1 MGDPNRDPNRDPAR
15 DPNRVPPSAP
25 APGNRTAPDADPV
38 DATIGPVLGTVSGVR
53 PIAPGP
59 GGTSS
64 GVVWDANRPFQSY
77 NERQSFT
84 GPDGAGLRLG
94 GSLSTPGVA
103 EQRLFIGTAVGGTSL
118 GFAGDQATGAFAFG
132 LRQHNDSNGL
142 ALGYALN
149 PQTRTQAG
157 FVRLD
162 VDNLQI
168 TGTGS
173 LAPAGGQVGLNA
185 NLRQHDGRSITG
197 TGSYNL
203 GTGEGRLG
211 AGYNGGPNGTR
222 ADGALIFNP
231 QGVGGT
237 GSISAQFGEP
247 GSGFRLGAQGTLQPG
262 GQAWNF
268 GPNLEAQRNH
278 WNFSL
283 GADYGRDA
291 QQRLGANLRAGAS
304 YNDPDNGR
312 RFNVE
317 GRIDSRGSAS
327 LGLGGGYTDRNS
339 GLRLGA
345 EGSLD
350 TRGEWVVRGT
360 LNIPIDGIFGGGR
373 RSSPEPR
380 GSLIEPPPLRERPGH
395 SALQPTPGSDAALQR
410 TASASDTHALL
421 EGLIARQPGAMAAA
435 RNHPE
440 AQAMVAGA
448 RDEANRLEAA
458 RAPTPAAPAAE
469 QAPEQANPTRG
480 ARALG

>member
-1 MGDPNRDPNRDPAR
+1 MGDPNRDPNR
-15 DPNRVPPSAP
+15 VPPP
-25 APGNRTAPDADPV
+25 APPPANRTAPDADPV
-38 DATIGPVLGTVSGVR
+38 DATVGPVLGTVSGAR

-59 GGTSS
+59 GGTST
-64 GVVWDANRPFQSY
+64 GIVWDANRPFQSY

-118 GFAGDQATGAFAFG
+118 GFAGDQATGAFALG

-157 FVRLD
+157 FLRLD
-162 VDNLQI
+162 ADNLQV

-173 LAPAGGQVGLNA
+173 IAPAGGQFGLDA
-185 NLRQHDGRSITG
+185 NLRLQGDRTITG

-203 GTGEGRLG
+203 GTGEGRVG
-211 AGYNGGPNGTR
+211 AGYNGGADGIR
-222 ADGALIFNP
+222 ANGALIFNP

-237 GSISAQFGEP
+237 ASFSTPLGESANP
-247 GSGFRLGAQGTLQPG
+247 TRLNVQGTLQPS
-262 GQAWNF
+262 GQVWNF
-268 GPNLEAQRNH
+268 GSNLEAQRNN
-278 WNFSL
+278 WNYTL
-283 GADYGRDA
+283 GADFGRDA
-291 QQRLGANLRAGAS
+291 QQRLGANFRAGAG
-304 YNDPDNGR
+304 YTDPNNGM

-317 GRIDSRGSAS
+317 GSVDTRGGAN
-327 LGLGGGYTDRNS
+327 LRAGAGYTDPNN
-339 GLRLGA
+339 GVRLGV
-345 EGSLD
+345 EGNID
-350 TRGEWVVRGT
+350 TRGGYGARGT
-360 LNIPIDGIFGGGR
+360 LTIPLDTIFGGGGGR
-373 RSSPEPR
+373 RSLPEPR
-380 GSLIEPPPLRERPGH
+380 GGGLTEPPPLHDRPGH

-410 TASASDTHALL
+410 TASASETNALL
-421 EGLIARQPGAMAAA
+421 DGLMARQPGAMAAA

-458 RAPTPAAPAAE
+458 RAPTPAAPTAE

>member
-1 MGDPNRDPNRDPAR
+1 MGDPNRDPNR
-15 DPNRVPPSAP
+15 VPPP
-25 APGNRTAPDADPV
+25 APPPANRTAPDADPV
-38 DATIGPVLGTVSGVR
+38 DATVGPVLGTVSGAR

-59 GGTSS
+59 GGTST
-64 GVVWDANRPFQSY
+64 GIVWDANRPFQSY

-157 FVRLD
+157 FLRLD
-162 VDNLQI
+162 VDNLQV

-173 LAPAGGQVGLNA
+173 IAPAGGQIGLDT
-185 NLRQHDGRSITG
+185 NLRLQDGRSITG

-203 GTGEGRLG
+203 GTGEGRVG
-211 AGYNGGPNGTR
+211 AGYNGG
-222 ADGALIFNP
+222 ADGIRANGAVIFNP

-237 GSISAQFGEP
+237 ASFSGPFGEP
-247 GSGFRLGAQGTLQPG
+247 GSGLRLGAQGTIQPG
-262 GQAWNF
+262 GQVWNL
-268 GPNLEAQRNH
+268 GANLELQRNN
-278 WNFSL
+278 WNL
-283 GADYGRDA
+283 TAGADYGRDA
-291 QQRLGANLRAGAS
+291 QQRLGANLRAGA
-304 YNDPDNGR
+304 
-312 RFNVE
+312 
-317 GRIDSRGSAS
+317 
-327 LGLGGGYTDRNS
+327 GYTDPNN
-339 GLRLGA
+339 GVRLGV
-345 EGSLD
+345 EGNYD
-350 TRGEWVVRGT
+350 TRTGGVGGRAT
-360 LNIPIDGIFGGGR
+360 LTVPIEAIFGGGR
-373 RSSPEPR
+373 RSLPEPR
-380 GSLIEPPPLRERPGH
+380 GGLSEPPSLRGLPGH
-395 SALQPTPGSDAALQR
+395 SALQPTPGSDAALPR
-410 TASASDTHALL
+410 TASVSDTNALL
-421 EGLIARQPGAMAAA
+421 DGLMARQPGAMAAA

-458 RAPTPAAPAAE
+458 RAPTPAVPTAE

>member
-1 MGDPNRDPNRDPAR
+1 MGDPNRDPNR
-15 DPNRVPPSAP
+15 VPPP
-25 APGNRTAPDADPV
+25 APPPANRTAPDADPV
-38 DATIGPVLGTVSGVR
+38 DATVGPVLGTVSGAR

-59 GGTSS
+59 GGTST
-64 GVVWDANRPFQSY
+64 GIVWDANRPFQSY

-157 FVRLD
+157 FLRLD
-162 VDNLQI
+162 VDNLQV

-173 LAPAGGQVGLNA
+173 IAPAGGQFGLDA
-185 NLRQHDGRSITG
+185 NLRLQGDRTITG
-197 TGSYNL
+197 NGSYNL
-203 GTGEGRLG
+203 GTGEGRVG
-211 AGYNGGPNGTR
+211 AGYNGG
-222 ADGALIFNP
+222 ADGIRANGAVIFNP

-237 GSISAQFGEP
+237 GSISTQLGET

-262 GQAWNF
+262 GQIWNF
-268 GPNLEAQRNH
+268 GPNLEAQRNN
-278 WNFSL
+278 WNITL

-291 QQRLGANLRAGAS
+291 QQRLGANFRAGAG
-304 YNDPDNGR
+304 YTDPNNSM
-312 RFNVE
+312 RFNLE
-317 GRIDSRGSAS
+317 GSVDTRGTANLRGSA
-327 LGLGGGYTDRNS
+327 GYTERNN
-339 GLRLGA
+339 GMRWGV
-345 EGSLD
+345 EGNVD
-350 TRGEWVVRGT
+350 TRGDWAARGT
-360 LNIPIDGIFGGGR
+360 LNIPFDTILGGGR
-373 RSSPEPR
+373 RSSPGPR
-380 GSLIEPPPLRERPGH
+380 GGGLTEPPPLRDLPGH
-395 SALQPTPGSDAALQR
+395 SALEPTPGSDAALPR
-410 TASASDTHALL
+410 TASASDTNALL

-458 RAPTPAAPAAE
+458 RAPTPAAPTAE